1 MCPRLRGPV
10 VCALYAPG
18 TVRFL
23 FWAKK
28 CPKVDQAPRGVL
40 RIIQPLTAWK
50 IESVLK
56 LLISYLTR
64 QVYHMFGVNWF
75 AS

>member
-10 VCALYAPG
+10 VVALYAPG
-18 TVRFL
+18 TVRFF

-40 RIIQPLTAWK
+40 RIIQP
-50 IESVLK
+50 
-56 LLISYLTR
+56 
-64 QVYHMFGVNWF
+64 
-75 AS
+75 